1 VTGGREEDWA
11 RFLLL
16 FLVLEACEQVRSQT
30 ASSSSS
36 SFAFLLGS
44 ILRCLL
50 RVCGRFHWGL
60 EKRFS
65 SFLLKEEGLETLGYC
80 CPEIT
85 ENRSTTLFALVLC
98 FQ

>member
-1 VTGGREEDWA
+1 MIGGRGEDWT

-36 SFAFLLGS
+36 FAFLLGS
-44 ILRCLL
+44 ILRGLL
-50 RVCGRFHWGL
+50 RVCGRFRWGL

-65 SFLLKEEGLETLGYC
+65 SVLLKKRGLK
-80 CPEIT
+80 P
-85 ENRSTTLFALVLC
+85 
-98 FQ
+98 

>member
-1 VTGGREEDWA
+1 MIGGRGEDWT

-36 SFAFLLGS
+36 SFVFFLGS

-50 RVCGRFHWGL
+50 RVCGRFRWGL

-65 SFLLKEEGLETLGYC
+65 SFLLKESGLK
-80 CPEIT
+80 P
-85 ENRSTTLFALVLC
+85 
-98 FQ
+98 

>member
-1 VTGGREEDWA
+1 MIGGRREDWT

-36 SFAFLLGS
+36 FAF
-44 ILRCLL
+44 LL
-50 RVCGRFHWGL
+50 RVCGRFRWGL

-65 SFLLKEEGLETLGYC
+65 SVLLKKRGLK
-80 CPEIT
+80 P
-85 ENRSTTLFALVLC
+85 
-98 FQ
+98 